1 MPPPVWQEHWS
12 HSWGD
17 AAHTLCFPPLVM
29 NNAVLIMVTPAPS
42 PAHGTSKHY
51 INDYNRSAQEITSSS
66 LGEQQKVTGMRWGFI
81 HLFIYSPHSLSIA
94 LYAESSNGGL
104 IEKVWVNFF
113 PQQFP
118 FKEYLKCLVSNESKH
133 LLKCSFMGG

>member
-1 MPPPVWQEHWS
+1 
-12 HSWGD
+12 
-17 AAHTLCFPPLVM
+17 
-29 NNAVLIMVTPAPS
+29 MVTPAPS
-42 PAHGTSKHY
+42 PAHGTSNTKQMTV
-51 INDYNRSAQEITSSS
+51 NRSAQEITSSS
-66 LGEQQKVTGMRWGFI
+66 LGEQQKVAGMRWGFI
-81 HLFIYSPHSLSIA
+81 HLFIYSPRSLSIA

-118 FKEYLKCLVSNESKH
+118 FKEYLKCLVSNDYKH